1 LEGGK
6 DVDVAVQ
13 VVEVRPVERKEGVVE
28 LLKDEE
34 REKEDRARFWEEGEG
49 RVFDDSR
56 QTSAKWASKSERG
69 NFLKK

>member
-34 REKEDRARFWEEGEG
+34 REKEDRARF
-49 RVFDDSR
+49 
-56 QTSAKWASKSERG
+56 
-69 NFLKK
+69 